1 MRLALC
7 KTSCTSK
14 VMHLQCK
21 CITGASMPTVKPR
34 ITITLEPHSHEVLS
48 RLSAA
53 SRQSMA
59 SIVTEILDTAI
70 PSLERVVVVLERAA
84 NASQEVRDGVAAA
97 VERAERELMPTLLAA
112 AGQSDLF
119 LADLAHKAS
128 GDVAAQDAQASGK
141 RRRPASKRKTPVL

>member
-1 MRLALC
+1 
-7 KTSCTSK
+7 
-14 VMHLQCK
+14 
-21 CITGASMPTVKPR
+21 MPTVKPR
-34 ITITLEPHSHEVLS
+34 ITITLEPHPHEVLS

-84 NASQEVRDGVAAA
+84 TASQEVRDGVAAA
-97 VERAERELMPTLLAA
+97 VERAERELMPSLLAA

-119 LADLAHKAS
+119 LADLAQKAS

-141 RRRPASKRKTPVL
+141 RRRPAVKRKTPVL

>member
-1 MRLALC
+1 
-7 KTSCTSK
+7 
-14 VMHLQCK
+14 MHLQCK
-21 CITGASMPTVKPR
+21 CITGADMPTSKPR
-34 ITITLEPHSHEVLS
+34 ITITLEPHAHEVLS
-48 RLSAA
+48 RLSSA

-84 NASQEVRDGVAAA
+84 TASQEVRDGVAAA

-119 LADLAHKAS
+119 LADLARKAA

-141 RRRPASKRKTPVL
+141 RRRAPAKRKTPVL

>member
-1 MRLALC
+1 
-7 KTSCTSK
+7 
-14 VMHLQCK
+14 
-21 CITGASMPTVKPR
+21 MPTSKPR
-34 ITITLEPHSHEVLS
+34 ITITLEPHAHEVLS
-48 RLSAA
+48 RLSSA

-84 NASQEVRDGVAAA
+84 TASQEVRDGVAAA

-119 LADLAHKAS
+119 LADLARKAA

-141 RRRPASKRKTPVL
+141 RRRAPAKRKTPVL